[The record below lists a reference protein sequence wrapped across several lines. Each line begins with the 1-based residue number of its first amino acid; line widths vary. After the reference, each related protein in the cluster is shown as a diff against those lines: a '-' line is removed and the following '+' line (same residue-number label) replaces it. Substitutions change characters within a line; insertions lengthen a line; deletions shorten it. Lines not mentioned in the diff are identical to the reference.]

1 MIQPSHLKP
10 GDLVGMVCPAGAIPI
25 ERVQTCV
32 QTLEAWGYKVLLGK
46 TVGASY
52 YTFSGT
58 DKERAADLQSMLD
71 NPEVK
76 AIMCARGGYGLS
88 KIIDQINFTNFI
100 AQPKWVIGF
109 SDITVL
115 HAAIHQLGIASIH
128 GPMAAAFNKGVE
140 GEPYIQ
146 SIKDVLEGRATCFE
160 VKPHVSNQN
169 GIATAP
175 LVGGNLCLIAHLVGS
190 KYSLDTKGK
199 ILFLEDTTEH
209 HYNLD
214 RMLIQLKN
222 AGLLSGIK
230 GLIIGGFTS
239 LKDEWTDIG
248 QDIVSMVQSYVTDKT
263 IPIAFDF
270 PISHELPNY
279 AVKEGVEYYFE
290 VSPNAVI
297 LKELAIF

>member
-1 MIQPSHLKP
+1 
-10 GDLVGMVCPAGAIPI
+10 MVCPAGAIPL

-32 QTLEAWGYKVLLGK
+32 QTLEAWGYNVILGK
-46 TVGASY
+46 TVGAKH

-58 DKERAADLQSMLD
+58 DAERAEDLQSMLD
-71 NPEVK
+71 NPAVK
-76 AIMCARGGYGLS
+76 AIICARGGYGLS
-88 KIIDQINFTNFI
+88 KIIDQINFTKFI

-115 HAAIHQLGIASIH
+115 HAAIQQLGIASIH

-160 VKPHVSNQN
+160 VGPHVSNQLGN
-169 GIATAP
+169 TTAP

-199 ILFLEDTTEH
+199 ILFLEDTTEY

-214 RMLIQLKN
+214 RMMIQLKN

-230 GLIIGGFTS
+230 GLIMGGFTS

-248 QDIVSMVQSYVTDKT
+248 QDIVAMVQSYVEDKT

-270 PISHELPNY
+270 PISHELPNF
-279 AVKEGVEYYFE
+279 AVKEGVDYYFE
-290 VSPNAVI
+290 VSNKAVI
-297 LKELAIF
+297 LKESAIF

>member
-1 MIQPSHLKP
+1 MIQPSHLKQ
-10 GDLVGMVCPAGAIPI
+10 GDLIGMVCPAGAIPL

-32 QTLEAWGYKVLLGK
+32 QTLEAWGYKVVLGK
-46 TVGASY
+46 TVGSKH

-58 DKERAADLQSMLD
+58 DAQRAEDLQTMLD
-71 NPEVK
+71 NPDVK
-76 AIMCARGGYGLS
+76 AILCARGGYGLS
-88 KIIDQINFTNFI
+88 KIIDQINFSKFI
-100 AQPKWVIGF
+100 DQPKWVIGF

-128 GPMAAAFNKGVE
+128 GPMAAAFNKGLE
-140 GEPYIQ
+140 GAPYIQ
-146 SIKDVLEGRATCFE
+146 SEKDILEGRATHFK
-160 VKPHVSNQN
+160 VGPHVSNQN

-222 AGLLSGIK
+222 AGMLSEIK
-230 GLIIGGFTS
+230 GLIMGGFTS

-248 QDIVSMVQSYVTDKT
+248 QDIVSMVQSYVLDKS

-279 AVKEGVEYYFE
+279 AVKQGVNYTFE
-290 VSPNAVI
+290 VTSEGTI
-297 LKELAIF
+297 LREA

>member
-1 MIQPSHLKP
+1 MIQPSHLKQ
-10 GDLVGMVCPAGAIPI
+10 GDLIGMVCPAGAIPI

-32 QTLEAWGYKVLLGK
+32 QTLEAWGYKVAIGK
-46 TVGASY
+46 TVGGKH

-58 DKERAADLQSMLD
+58 DAQRAEDLQIMLD

-76 AIMCARGGYGLS
+76 AIICARGGYGLS
-88 KIIDQINFTNFI
+88 KIIDQINFTKFI

-146 SIKDVLEGRATCFE
+146 SIKDVLEGRPTHFE
-160 VKPHVSNQN
+160 VGPHDSNQI
-169 GIATAP
+169 GVATAP
-175 LVGGNLCLIAHLVGS
+175 LVGGNLCLIAHLIGS
-190 KYSLDTKGK
+190 KYSLDTKDK

-222 AGLLSGIK
+222 AGLLSNIK
-230 GLIIGGFTS
+230 GLIVGGFTS

-290 VSPNAVI
+290 VTEKGVL
-297 LKELAIF
+297 LKEGTIF

>member
-10 GDLVGMVCPAGAIPI
+10 GDLVGMVCPAGAIPL

-32 QTLEAWGYKVLLGK
+32 QTLETWGYKVLLGK
-46 TVGASY
+46 TVGAKH

-58 DKERAADLQSMLD
+58 DAERAEDLQSMLD
-71 NPEVK
+71 NPAIK
-76 AIMCARGGYGLS
+76 AIICARGGYGLS
-88 KIIDQINFTNFI
+88 KIIDKINFTKFI

-146 SIKDVLEGRATCFE
+146 SIKDVLEGRATHFE
-160 VKPHVSNQN
+160 VAAHVSNQSGN
-169 GIATAP
+169 TTAP

-230 GLIIGGFTS
+230 GLIVGGFTS

-248 QDIVSMVQSYVTDKT
+248 QDIVSMVQSYVEDKT
-263 IPIAFDF
+263 IPISFDF

-279 AVKEGVEYYFE
+279 AVKEGVDYYFE
-290 VSPNAVI
+290 VSQTGVI
-297 LKELAIF
+297 LKESAIF

>member
-1 MIQPSHLKP
+1 MIQPSHLKQ
-10 GDLVGMVCPAGAIPI
+10 GDLIGMVCPAGSIPL

-32 QTLEAWGYKVLLGK
+32 QTIEAWGYKVVLGK
-46 TVGASY
+46 TVGTKH

-58 DKERAADLQSMLD
+58 DEQRAEDLQTMLD

-76 AIMCARGGYGLS
+76 AILCARGGYGLS
-88 KIIDQINFTNFI
+88 RIIDQINFSKFI
-100 AQPKWVIGF
+100 HHPKWVIGF

-140 GEPYIQ
+140 GAPYIQ
-146 SIKDVLEGRATCFE
+146 SEKDILEGRATHFE
-160 VKPHVSNQN
+160 VGPHVSNQF
-169 GIATAP
+169 GTTTAP

-190 KYSLDTKGK
+190 KYSLDTRGK
-199 ILFLEDTTEH
+199 ILFLEDTTEY
-209 HYNLD
+209 HYNID

-222 AGLLSGIK
+222 AGLFNEIK
-230 GLIIGGFTS
+230 GLIMGGFTS

-248 QDIVSMVQSYVTDKT
+248 QDIVSMVQSYVLDKS

-279 AVKEGVEYYFE
+279 AVKQGVSYTFE
-290 VSPNAVI
+290 VSSEGSI
-297 LKELAIF
+297 LREA

>member
-1 MIQPSHLKP
+1 
-10 GDLVGMVCPAGAIPI
+10 MVCPAGAIPI
-25 ERVQTCV
+25 EKVQICV
-32 QTLEAWGYKVLLGK
+32 QTLEDWGYKVVMGK
-46 TVGASY
+46 TVGGKH

-58 DKERAADLQSMLD
+58 DAERAEDLQNMLD
-71 NPEVK
+71 NPNIK
-76 AIMCARGGYGLS
+76 AVLCARGGYGLS
-88 KIIDQINFTNFI
+88 KIIDQINFEKFV

-128 GPMAAAFNKGVE
+128 GPMAAAYSKGLD
-140 GEPYIQ
+140 GAAYIQ
-146 SIKDVLEGRATCFE
+146 SEKDILEGRPTSFQ
-160 VKPHVSNQN
+160 VGPHPSNQL

-175 LVGGNLCLIAHLVGS
+175 LVGGNLCLIAHLIGS

-199 ILFLEDTTEH
+199 ILFLEDTTEY

-222 AGLLSGIK
+222 AGLLSEIK
-230 GLIIGGFTS
+230 GLVMGGFTS

-248 QDIVSMVQSYVTDKT
+248 QDIVSMVQSYVSDKT

-279 AVKEGVEYYFE
+279 AVKEGVNYTIE
-290 VSPNAVI
+290 VSTEGTI
-297 LKELAIF
+297 LREA

>member
-10 GDLVGMVCPAGAIPI
+10 GDLVGMVCPAGAIPL

-32 QTLEAWGYKVLLGK
+32 QTLETWGYKVLLGK
-46 TVGASY
+46 TVGAKH

-58 DKERAADLQSMLD
+58 DAERAEDLQSMLD
-71 NPEVK
+71 NPAIK
-76 AIMCARGGYGLS
+76 AIICARGGYGLS
-88 KIIDQINFTNFI
+88 KIIDQINFTKFI

-146 SIKDVLEGRATCFE
+146 SIKDVLEGRATHFE
-160 VKPHVSNQN
+160 VAAHVSNQSGN
-169 GIATAP
+169 TTAP

-230 GLIIGGFTS
+230 GLIVGGFTS

-248 QDIVSMVQSYVTDKT
+248 QDIVSMVQSYVEDKT
-263 IPIAFDF
+263 IPISFDF

-279 AVKEGVEYYFE
+279 AVKEGVDYYFE
-290 VSPNAVI
+290 VSQTGVI
-297 LKELAIF
+297 LKESAIF

>member
-1 MIQPSHLKP
+1 
-10 GDLVGMVCPAGAIPI
+10 MVCPAGAIPI
-25 ERVQTCV
+25 EKVQICV
-32 QTLEAWGYKVLLGK
+32 QTLEEWGYKVVLGK
-46 TVGASY
+46 TVGGKH

-58 DKERAADLQSMLD
+58 DAERAEDLQNMLD
-71 NPEVK
+71 NPNIK
-76 AIMCARGGYGLS
+76 AVLCARGGYGLS
-88 KIIDQINFTNFI
+88 KIIDQINFEKFV

-128 GPMAAAFNKGVE
+128 GPMAAAYSKGLD
-140 GEPYIQ
+140 GAAYIQ
-146 SIKDVLEGRATCFE
+146 SEKDILEGRPTSFQ
-160 VKPHVSNQN
+160 VGPHPSNQL

-175 LVGGNLCLIAHLVGS
+175 LVGGNLCLIAHLIGS

-199 ILFLEDTTEH
+199 ILFLEDTTEY

-222 AGLLSGIK
+222 AGLLSEIK
-230 GLIIGGFTS
+230 GLVMGGFTS

-248 QDIVSMVQSYVTDKT
+248 QDIVSMVQSYVSDKT

-279 AVKEGVEYYFE
+279 AVKEGVNYTIE
-290 VSPNAVI
+290 VSTEGTI
-297 LKELAIF
+297 LREA

>member
-10 GDLVGMVCPAGAIPI
+10 GDHIGMVCPAGAIPI
-25 ERVQTCV
+25 EKVQICV
-32 QTLEAWGYKVLLGK
+32 QTLEDWGYKVVLGK
-46 TVGASY
+46 TVGAKH

-58 DKERAADLQSMLD
+58 DAERAEDLQNMLD
-71 NPEVK
+71 NPNIK
-76 AIMCARGGYGLS
+76 AVLCARGGYGLS
-88 KIIDQINFTNFI
+88 KIIDQINFEKFV

-128 GPMAAAFNKGVE
+128 GPMAAAYSKGLD
-140 GEPYIQ
+140 GAAYIQ
-146 SIKDVLEGRATCFE
+146 SEKDILEGRPTSFQ
-160 VKPHVSNQN
+160 VGPHPSNQLGN
-169 GIATAP
+169 ETAP
-175 LVGGNLCLIAHLVGS
+175 LVGGNLCLIAHLIGS

-222 AGLLSGIK
+222 AGLLSEIK
-230 GLIIGGFTS
+230 GLVMGGFTS

-248 QDIVSMVQSYVTDKT
+248 QDIVSMVQSYVSDKT

-279 AVKEGVEYYFE
+279 AVKEGVIYTFE
-290 VSPNAVI
+290 VSTEGVI
-297 LKELAIF
+297 LREA

>member
-10 GDLVGMVCPAGAIPI
+10 GDLVGMVCPAGAIPL

-32 QTLEAWGYKVLLGK
+32 QTLETWGYKVLMGK
-46 TVGASY
+46 TVGAKH

-58 DKERAADLQSMLD
+58 DAERAEDLQSMLD
-71 NPEVK
+71 NPAIK
-76 AIMCARGGYGLS
+76 AIICARGGYGLS
-88 KIIDQINFTNFI
+88 KIIDQINFTKFI

-128 GPMAAAFNKGVE
+128 GPMAAAFNKGLE

-146 SIKDVLEGRATCFE
+146 SIKDVLEGRATHFE
-160 VKPHVSNQN
+160 VAAHVSNQSGN
-169 GIATAP
+169 TTAP

-222 AGLLSGIK
+222 AGLLTGIK
-230 GLIIGGFTS
+230 GLIMGGFTS

-248 QDIVSMVQSYVTDKT
+248 QDIVAMVQSYVEDKT

-279 AVKEGVEYYFE
+279 AVKEGVDYYFE
-290 VSPNAVI
+290 VSQTGVI
-297 LKELAIF
+297 LKESAIF

>member
-1 MIQPSHLKP
+1 
-10 GDLVGMVCPAGAIPI
+10 MVCPAGAIPI
-25 ERVQTCV
+25 EKVQICV
-32 QTLEAWGYKVLLGK
+32 QTLEDWGYKVVLGK
-46 TVGASY
+46 TVGGKH

-58 DKERAADLQSMLD
+58 DAERAEDLQNMLD
-71 NPEVK
+71 NPNIK
-76 AIMCARGGYGLS
+76 AVLCARGGYGLS
-88 KIIDQINFTNFI
+88 KIIDQINFEKFV

-128 GPMAAAFNKGVE
+128 GPMAAAYSKGLD
-140 GEPYIQ
+140 GAAYIQ
-146 SIKDVLEGRATCFE
+146 SEKDILEGRPTSFQ
-160 VKPHVSNQN
+160 VGPHPSNQL

-175 LVGGNLCLIAHLVGS
+175 LVGGNLCLIAHLIGS

-199 ILFLEDTTEH
+199 ILFLEDTTEY

-222 AGLLSGIK
+222 AGLLSEIK
-230 GLIIGGFTS
+230 GLVMGGFTS

-279 AVKEGVEYYFE
+279 AVKEGVDYYFE
-290 VSPNAVI
+290 VSQTGVV
-297 LKELAIF
+297 LKEIAIF

>member
-1 MIQPSHLKP
+1 MIQPSHLKQ
-10 GDLVGMVCPAGAIPI
+10 GDLIGMVCPAGAIPL

-32 QTLEAWGYKVLLGK
+32 QTLEAWGYKVILGK
-46 TVGASY
+46 TVGAKY

-58 DKERAADLQSMLD
+58 DEQRAEDLQTMLD

-76 AIMCARGGYGLS
+76 AILCARGGYGLS
-88 KIIDQINFTNFI
+88 KIIDQINFSKFI
-100 AQPKWVIGF
+100 HQPKWVIGF

-115 HAAIHQLGIASIH
+115 HAAIHQIGIASIH

-140 GEPYIQ
+140 GAPYIQ
-146 SIKDVLEGRATCFE
+146 SEKDILEGRPTHFE
-160 VKPHVSNQN
+160 VGPHVSNQF
-169 GIATAP
+169 GTATAP

-190 KYSLDTKGK
+190 KYSLDTRGK
-199 ILFLEDTTEH
+199 ILFLEDTTEY

-222 AGLLSGIK
+222 AGLLSEIK
-230 GLIIGGFTS
+230 GLVMGGFTS

-248 QDIVSMVQSYVTDKT
+248 QDIVSMVQSYVLDKS

-279 AVKEGVEYYFE
+279 AVKQGVSYTFE
-290 VSPNAVI
+290 VFSRGTI
-297 LKELAIF
+297 LREA

>member
-10 GDLVGMVCPAGAIPI
+10 GDLVGMVCPAGAIPL
-25 ERVQTCV
+25 ERVQTCL

-46 TVGASY
+46 TVGAKH

-58 DKERAADLQSMLD
+58 DAERAEDLQSMLD
-71 NPEVK
+71 NPAIK
-76 AIMCARGGYGLS
+76 AIICARGGYGLS
-88 KIIDQINFTNFI
+88 KIIDQIDFTKFI

-146 SIKDVLEGRATCFE
+146 SIKDVLEGRATHFE
-160 VKPHVSNQN
+160 VAAHVSNQSGN
-169 GIATAP
+169 TTAP

-230 GLIIGGFTS
+230 GLIVGGFTS

-248 QDIVSMVQSYVTDKT
+248 QDIVSMVHSYVEDKT

-279 AVKEGVEYYFE
+279 AVKEGVDYYFD
-290 VSPNAVI
+290 VSQTGVI
-297 LKELAIF
+297 LKESAIF

>member
-10 GDLVGMVCPAGAIPI
+10 GDLVGMVCPAGAIPL

-32 QTLEAWGYKVLLGK
+32 QTLETWGYKVLLGK
-46 TVGASY
+46 TVGAKH

-58 DKERAADLQSMLD
+58 DAERAEDLQSMLD
-71 NPEVK
+71 NPAIK
-76 AIMCARGGYGLS
+76 AIICARGGYGLS
-88 KIIDQINFTNFI
+88 KIIDQINFTKFI

-146 SIKDVLEGRATCFE
+146 SIKDVLEGRATHFE
-160 VKPHVSNQN
+160 VAAHVSNQSGN
-169 GIATAP
+169 TTAP

-230 GLIIGGFTS
+230 GLIVGGFTS

-248 QDIVSMVQSYVTDKT
+248 QDIVSMVHSYVEDKT

-279 AVKEGVEYYFE
+279 AVKEGVDYYFE
-290 VSPNAVI
+290 VSQTGVI
-297 LKELAIF
+297 LKESAIF

>member
-1 MIQPSHLKP
+1 
-10 GDLVGMVCPAGAIPI
+10 MVCPSGAIPI
-25 ERVQTCV
+25 EKVQIGV
-32 QTLEAWGYKVLLGK
+32 QTLEDWGYKVVLGK
-46 TVGASY
+46 TVGGKH

-58 DKERAADLQSMLD
+58 DAERAEDLQNMLD
-71 NPEVK
+71 NPNIK
-76 AIMCARGGYGLS
+76 AVLCARGGYGLS
-88 KIIDQINFTNFI
+88 KIIDQINFEKFV

-128 GPMAAAFNKGVE
+128 GPMAAAYSKGLD
-140 GEPYIQ
+140 GAAYIQ
-146 SIKDVLEGRATCFE
+146 SEKDILEGRPTSFQ
-160 VKPHVSNQN
+160 VGPHPSNQL

-175 LVGGNLCLIAHLVGS
+175 LVGGNLCLIAHLIGS

-199 ILFLEDTTEH
+199 ILFLEDTTEY

-222 AGLLSGIK
+222 AGLLSEIK
-230 GLIIGGFTS
+230 GLVMGGFTS

-248 QDIVSMVQSYVTDKT
+248 QDIVSMVQSYVSDKT

-279 AVKEGVEYYFE
+279 AVKEGVNYTIE
-290 VSPNAVI
+290 VSTEGTI
-297 LKELAIF
+297 LREA

>member
-1 MIQPSHLKP
+1 
-10 GDLVGMVCPAGAIPI
+10 MV
-25 ERVQTCV
+25 
-32 QTLEAWGYKVLLGK
+32 LWL
-46 TVGASY
+46 
-52 YTFSGT
+52 
-58 DKERAADLQSMLD
+58 
-71 NPEVK
+71 
-76 AIMCARGGYGLS
+76 
-88 KIIDQINFTNFI
+88 
-100 AQPKWVIGF
+100 
-109 SDITVL
+109 
-115 HAAIHQLGIASIH
+115 
-128 GPMAAAFNKGVE
+128 AAFNKGAE

-160 VKPHVSNQN
+160 VKPHVSNQLGN
-169 GIATAP
+169 TTSP

-199 ILFLEDTTEH
+199 ILFLEDTTEY

-230 GLIIGGFTS
+230 GLIMGGFTS

-248 QDIVSMVQSYVTDKT
+248 QDIVAMVQSYVEDKT

-279 AVKEGVEYYFE
+279 AVKEGVDYYFE
-290 VSPNAVI
+290 VSNKAVI
-297 LKELAIF
+297 LKETAIF

>member
-1 MIQPSHLKP
+1 MIQSSHLKP
-10 GDLVGMVCPAGAIPI
+10 GDLVGMVCPAGAIPL

-32 QTLEAWGYKVLLGK
+32 QTLETWGYKVLLGK
-46 TVGASY
+46 TVGGKH

-58 DKERAADLQSMLD
+58 DAERAEDLQSMLD
-71 NPEVK
+71 NPAIK
-76 AIMCARGGYGLS
+76 AIICARGGYGLS
-88 KIIDQINFTNFI
+88 KIIDQINFTKFI

-146 SIKDVLEGRATCFE
+146 SIKDVLEGRATHFE
-160 VKPHVSNQN
+160 VAAHVSNQSGN
-169 GIATAP
+169 TTAP

-230 GLIIGGFTS
+230 GLIVGGFTS

-248 QDIVSMVQSYVTDKT
+248 QDIVSMVQSYVEDKT
-263 IPIAFDF
+263 IPISFDF

-279 AVKEGVEYYFE
+279 AVKEGVDYYFE
-290 VSPNAVI
+290 VSQTGVI
-297 LKELAIF
+297 LKESAIF

>member
-1 MIQPSHLKP
+1 MIQPSHLKQ
-10 GDLVGMVCPAGAIPI
+10 GDLIGMVCPAGAIPL

-32 QTLEAWGYKVLLGK
+32 QTLEAWGYRVVLGK
-46 TVGASY
+46 TVGSNY

-88 KIIDQINFTNFI
+88 KIIDQIDFAKFI

-128 GPMAAAFNKGVE
+128 GPMAAAFNKGLE

-146 SIKDVLEGRATCFE
+146 SVKDVLEGRTTQFE
-160 VKPHVSNQN
+160 LEPHASNQF
-169 GIATAP
+169 GSATAP
-175 LVGGNLCLIAHLVGS
+175 IVGGNLCLIAHLVGS
-190 KYSLDTKGK
+190 KFSLDTKGK
-199 ILFLEDTTEH
+199 ILFLEDTTEY

-214 RMLIQLKN
+214 RMMIQLKN
-222 AGLLSGIK
+222 AGLLSDIK
-230 GLIIGGFTS
+230 GLIVGGFTS

-248 QDIVSMVQSYVTDKT
+248 QDIVSMVQSYVTNKT

-290 VSPNAVI
+290 VSEKGVL
-297 LKELAIF
+297 LKEGANF

>member
-10 GDLVGMVCPAGAIPI
+10 GDLVGMVCPAGAIPL

-32 QTLEAWGYKVLLGK
+32 QTLETWGYKVLLGK
-46 TVGASY
+46 TVGAKH

-58 DKERAADLQSMLD
+58 DAERAEDLQSMLD
-71 NPEVK
+71 NPAIK
-76 AIMCARGGYGLS
+76 AIICARGGYGLS
-88 KIIDQINFTNFI
+88 KIIDQINFTKFI

-146 SIKDVLEGRATCFE
+146 SIKDVLEGRATHFE
-160 VKPHVSNQN
+160 VAAHVSNQSGN
-169 GIATAP
+169 TTAP

-230 GLIIGGFTS
+230 GLIVGGFTS

-248 QDIVSMVQSYVTDKT
+248 QDIVSMVQSYVEDKT
-263 IPIAFDF
+263 IPISFDF

-279 AVKEGVEYYFE
+279 AVKEGVDYYFD
-290 VSPNAVI
+290 VSQTGVI
-297 LKELAIF
+297 LKESAIF

>member
-1 MIQPSHLKP
+1 MIQPSHLKQ
-10 GDLVGMVCPAGAIPI
+10 GDLIGMVCPAGAIPL

-32 QTLEAWGYKVLLGK
+32 QTLEAWGYKVILGK
-46 TVGASY
+46 TVGAKH

-58 DKERAADLQSMLD
+58 DEQRAEDLQTMLD
-71 NPEVK
+71 NPKVK
-76 AIMCARGGYGLS
+76 AILCARGGYGLS
-88 KIIDQINFTNFI
+88 KIIDQINFSKFI
-100 AQPKWVIGF
+100 HQPKWVIGF

-115 HAAIHQLGIASIH
+115 HAAIHQIGIASIH

-140 GEPYIQ
+140 GASYIQ
-146 SIKDVLEGRATCFE
+146 SEKDILEGRPTHFE
-160 VKPHVSNQN
+160 VGPHVSNQF
-169 GIATAP
+169 GTATAP

-190 KYSLDTKGK
+190 KYSLDTRGK
-199 ILFLEDTTEH
+199 ILFLEDTTEY

-222 AGLLSGIK
+222 AGLLSEIK
-230 GLIIGGFTS
+230 GLVMGGFTS

-248 QDIVSMVQSYVTDKT
+248 QDIVSMVQSYVLDKS

-279 AVKEGVEYYFE
+279 AVKQGVSYTFE
-290 VSPNAVI
+290 VSSRGTI
-297 LKELAIF
+297 LREA